1 MENNCQYEMKV
12 AQIRVA
18 RPTDQLDKIVEFYCK
33 GLGLKKI
40 GSFEG
45 HRGYTGVMIGL
56 PGFDYHLEFT
66 QHIEGSPC
74 KAPTKDNLLVFYMPN
89 SKQIEQI
96 TDRLKI
102 MGYDSVEPEN
112 GYWREKGVTIE
123 DPDGWRIVLMNTAG
137 IGDNDR

>member
-1 MENNCQYEMKV
+1 MESDWPNEMKV

-18 RPTDQLDKIVEFYCK
+18 RPTDQLDKLVEFYCK

-66 QHIEGSPC
+66 QHIDGSPC
-74 KAPTKDNLLVFYMPN
+74 PAPTNDNLLVFYMPDR
-89 SKQIEQI
+89 KQIEQI
-96 TDRLKI
+96 TKRLKN
-102 MGYDSVEPEN
+102 MGYDSVTPEN
-112 GYWREKGVTIE
+112 GYWEELGVTIE

-137 IGDNDR
+137 IG

>member
-1 MENNCQYEMKV
+1 MENNWPNEMKV

-45 HRGYTGVMIGL
+45 HSGYKGVMIGL

-74 KAPTKDNLLVFYMPN
+74 PAPTKDNLLVFYIPN
-89 SKQIEQI
+89 RKEIEQI
-96 TDRLKI
+96 ADRLKI
-102 MGYDSVEPEN
+102 MGYDTVEPEN
-112 GYWREKGVTIE
+112 GYWEELGVTIE
-123 DPDGWRIVLMNTAG
+123 DPDGWRIVLMNTSG
-137 IGDNDR
+137 IGNK